1 MKKAMVELTKMK
13 SVREGGRIFSV
24 RSDDELENGFCVK
37 LGNIE
42 VANPEIQAGEQA
54 TEGDLVALVA
64 HPWENKDAYTRAQ
77 DREDLFSIPAEVPAR
92 AYELN
97 LEDVFAVTA
106 EAIEGDVATLKD
118 DVSGTKYL
126 VPDGNKWKI
135 VDVNPENG
143 TVAQFVRTTVRTSP
157 AVALASSVNKNPF
170 TPTTFYSLRVVNQS
184 K

>member
-1 MKKAMVELTKMK
+1 MVELTKMK

-24 RSDDELENGFCVK
+24 RSEDELENGFCVK

-42 VANPEIQAGEQA
+42 VDNPEIQAGEKA
-54 TEGDLVALVA
+54 AEGDLVALVA

-77 DREDLFSIPAEVPAR
+77 DREDLFSIPAEVRAR

-106 EAIEGDVATLKD
+106 EAIEGDAETLKD

-126 VPDGNKWKI
+126 VPEGNKWKI
-135 VDVNPENG
+135 VDANPEKG
-143 TVAQFVRTTVRTSP
+143 TVAQFVRTTVRTAP

>member
-1 MKKAMVELTKMK
+1 MVELTKMK

-24 RSDDELENGFCVK
+24 RSEDELENGFCVK

-42 VANPEIQAGEQA
+42 VDNPEIQAGEKA

-64 HPWENKDAYTRAQ
+64 HPWENKDAYTSAQ

-92 AYELN
+92 TYELN

-106 EAIEGDVATLKD
+106 EAIDGDVTTLKN
-118 DVSGTKYL
+118 DVSGTVYL
-126 VPDGNKWKI
+126 VPEGNKWKI
-135 VDVNPENG
+135 VSANPEKG
-143 TVAQFVRTTVRTSP
+143 TVAQFVRVYNRTAP
-157 AVALASSVNKNPF
+157 AVALGASVNNTPF